1 MVEADQHIPCS
12 EDFFFPVAVSKNP
25 RQALSSRSPPAWPGL
40 HPPPSG
46 RVGKGKV
53 GCHAQSC
60 RCTPCARAALPA
72 PAAGGSAA
80 EPRLGSAR
88 TRTAG
93 SAKTRWLLSACAV
106 IFYGDSCCPTL
117 SRGFLAAFPPG
128 RAGAEA
134 GAATDRCL
142 ALGVTPRFPTTS
154 FFSTGGR
161 PSSPLAITKAHCS
174 LTARLNSELN
184 WQSRRTD
191 KKQSHSDSSA
201 V

>member
-1 MVEADQHIPCS
+1 MELRKGSCSSLAAFALRLQQPPPPHGSVVEADQHIPCS

-25 RQALSSRSPPAWPGL
+25 QQASSSRSPPAWLGL
-40 HPPPSG
+40 HPPSSG

-60 RCTPCARAALPA
+60 RAGTGCTPRARAALPA

-142 ALGVTPRFPTTS
+142 AAAPA
-154 FFSTGGR
+154 
-161 PSSPLAITKAHCS
+161 PLCHRQC
-174 LTARLNSELN
+174 
-184 WQSRRTD
+184 
-191 KKQSHSDSSA
+191 
-201 V
+201 